1 MSTVLQR
8 IDSGR
13 VSYLTDLLGGIEEKW
28 HSEFERFVETGEADD
43 EFLNYLD
50 GDKTAQHAVEIAFK
64 RQAAKFEEWA
74 GELQRRQA
82 TGGVSHDRTMP
93 SPEPTISTVAEVVE
107 DRTVAS
113 RVSTISTMIAEV
125 VEDALQATS
134 AERKEVVAKS
144 TAALA
149 ESIPPEE
156 AIVVKEVAQSLDRS
170 IAQVAETN
178 RS

>member
-1 MSTVLQR
+1 MSTVLQK
-8 IDSGR
+8 IESGR
-13 VSYLTDLLGGIEEKW
+13 IGYLTDLLNGVDERW
-28 HSEFERFVETGEADD
+28 HSEFARFVETGEADD

-50 GDKTAQHAVEIAFK
+50 QDKAAQQAVETAFK

-82 TGGVSHDRTMP
+82 SGGVPSDRTQ
-93 SPEPTISTVAEVVE
+93 VAP
-107 DRTVAS
+107 
-113 RVSTISTMIAEV
+113 VSTTSTMIAEV
-125 VEDALQATS
+125 VEDALKATS

-149 ESIPPEE
+149 ESMPAEE

-170 IAQVAETN
+170 IAQVAETS